1 MKFPV
6 SIMMKNKTVFF
17 LVPLCF
23 WIGSAY
29 AQEEYFF
36 DDSLL
41 KGWGLRQDQIARYTQ
56 SGHFE
61 PGTYEVEVFVNGKH
75 RSRIPVQFLDNPKTG
90 RLEPCFTPEQL
101 VKTLK
106 SKWEDESAQE
116 GATQCL
122 LLEQALPGA
131 SYDAQLNKLQLHL
144 SIPMAL
150 LLTERLDHVD
160 PSEWDPGET
169 AFFAN
174 YDLNWYQSKY
184 RNGFDGS
191 SDYGFAG
198 LNSGFNIGL
207 WRFRHQSTYSY
218 SQFGGRSNNRWNN
231 LRTYVQRS
239 IPSLRSELT
248 VGESFTTGQLF
259 GGMSYRGVN
268 IKSDQRMLPPSQ
280 QYYAP
285 EVRGTATT
293 TARVLIRQRGQ
304 IIRELTVPPGPFIV
318 DDLQS
323 TSYSGDLDV
332 EIIEADGNVTR
343 YTVPFAAVPQSIRP
357 GLSQYSLTLAQASQY
372 DEPWFAEATY
382 QRGLTNNLTVNLGS
396 RLAKDYVSLL
406 AGGVVAGRM
415 GALGVNFTSSHARV
429 ENGTRKNGWRLGAD
443 YSQTFDGSNT
453 TLTLAG
459 YRYSSA
465 GYRELSDVL
474 GIRYAEGRYGSWN
487 SYSYQQ
493 RAQYSLMLNQN
504 LGRYGSLYFSGSTS
518 DYYQGKQK
526 NTQFQLGYT
535 NSWKSMSY
543 TLSWSYHKNAYYQSY
558 YEFAGAPQI
567 SNVQKGNVISLTVS
581 FPLGLSPR
589 APSLTSTYTSS
600 SGENRG
606 NTLQTGITGAFGEN
620 NAYSYAISTSK
631 DSELDGLNWSG
642 NLQRQGPYASMT
654 LGYGQAQDYRQ
665 YNVGIRG
672 GLVLHKGGLTLG
684 PLLGDTFALVH
695 AAGAEGAQIHN
706 GQITRINSRGYAV
719 VPALSPYRYNT
730 IRIDPQDLP
739 ASTELLETEKRVVPY
754 AGAIVAMSFA
764 TRFGQALLIE
774 ATQES
779 GQPIP
784 MGAAVSAADD
794 PEIGVV
800 GQGGQIYAR
809 VSEKSGNLT
818 VRWGSSDED
827 SCVLSYDIS
836 NADWNQDLVR
846 RKDICRRADAK
857 VQ

>member
-1 MKFPV
+1 
-6 SIMMKNKTVFF
+6 
-17 LVPLCF
+17 
-23 WIGSAY
+23 
-29 AQEEYFF
+29 
-36 DDSLL
+36 
-41 KGWGLRQDQIARYTQ
+41 
-56 SGHFE
+56 
-61 PGTYEVEVFVNGKH
+61 
-75 RSRIPVQFLDNPKTG
+75 
-90 RLEPCFTPEQL
+90 
-101 VKTLK
+101 
-106 SKWEDESAQE
+106 
-116 GATQCL
+116 
-122 LLEQALPGA
+122 
-131 SYDAQLNKLQLHL
+131 
-144 SIPMAL
+144 
-150 LLTERLDHVD
+150 
-160 PSEWDPGET
+160 
-169 AFFAN
+169 
-174 YDLNWYQSKY
+174 
-184 RNGFDGS
+184 
-191 SDYGFAG
+191 
-198 LNSGFNIGL
+198 
-207 WRFRHQSTYSY
+207 
-218 SQFGGRSNNRWNN
+218 
-231 LRTYVQRS
+231 
-239 IPSLRSELT
+239 
-248 VGESFTTGQLF
+248 
-259 GGMSYRGVN
+259 
-268 IKSDQRMLPPSQ
+268 
-280 QYYAP
+280 
-285 EVRGTATT
+285 
-293 TARVLIRQRGQ
+293 
-304 IIRELTVPPGPFIV
+304 
-318 DDLQS
+318 
-323 TSYSGDLDV
+323 
-332 EIIEADGNVTR
+332 
-343 YTVPFAAVPQSIRP
+343 
-357 GLSQYSLTLAQASQY
+357 
-372 DEPWFAEATY
+372 
-382 QRGLTNNLTVNLGS
+382 
-396 RLAKDYVSLL
+396 
-406 AGGVVAGRM
+406 
-415 GALGVNFTSSHARV
+415 
-429 ENGTRKNGWRLGAD
+429 
-443 YSQTFDGSNT
+443 
-453 TLTLAG
+453 
-459 YRYSSA
+459 
-465 GYRELSDVL
+465 
-474 GIRYAEGRYGSWN
+474 
-487 SYSYQQ
+487 
-493 RAQYSLMLNQN
+493 
-504 LGRYGSLYFSGSTS
+504 
-518 DYYQGKQK
+518 
-526 NTQFQLGYT
+526 
-535 NSWKSMSY
+535 MSY

-684 PLLGDTFALVH
+684 PSLGDTFALVH

-754 AGAIVAMSFA
+754 AGAIVTMSFA

-836 NADWNQDLVR
+836 DADWNQDLVR